1 MTMKRKWWYLLLVM
15 LSLASAEPALAAES
29 VYKVAN
35 VSVLAPTAWQ
45 TASLTT
51 CEFSSRKGA

>member
-1 MTMKRKWWYLLLVM
+1 MKRKWWYLLLVM